1 MSCHDII
8 TLSAVA
14 SDVAFFGSQHLP
26 VVLRPSSMVSH
37 VSSLL
42 PRARCVQWLETLRP
56 VTSAKSQVMHLGM
69 PMIVLCGECLVRVVG
84 SGLRRGVQSQVR
96 CAR

>member
-1 MSCHDII
+1 MSSHDII

-69 PMIVLCGECLVRVVG
+69 PMTALCGECLVRVVG